1 MGVGSKAMS
10 RPKAAG
16 LRANN
21 GKKPKS
27 APRKANQAGRPTAAE
42 LERRKAVALDVATEL
57 FVTRGY
63 SATSLIDIAKGAGVA
78 TRTIYQHF
86 GDKEAMFREVV
97 FARDSGSV
105 IPPPQLEPG
114 DTLFSALTKTSEY
127 IYAVTFR
134 GRSIGLMRLMI
145 AESNRF
151 PDFMQS
157 LANSIFARFRQ
168 NIRKMFNSLE
178 AAGLIP
184 SGDHNRTAQLFAD
197 VILGSSPIM
206 TYTSW
211 AATPPSDEELAERI
225 EFFILGRYGPEIA
238 GTAKTRLVA

>member
-1 MGVGSKAMS
+1 MSKQRAS
-10 RPKAAG
+10 GRRAGDQKKA
-16 LRANN
+16 
-21 GKKPKS
+21 KTP
-27 APRKANQAGRPTAAE
+27 PRKANQAGRPTAAE
-42 LERRKAVALDVATEL
+42 LERRKALALDVATDL

-97 FARDSGSV
+97 FARDTGSV
-105 IPPPQLEPG
+105 IVPPQYEPG
-114 DTLFSALTKTSEY
+114 DTLFSALVKVSDY
-127 IYAVTFR
+127 VFAVTFR
-134 GRSIGLMRLMI
+134 ERSIGLMRLMI

-151 PDFMQS
+151 PEFMRS

-168 NIRKMFNSLE
+168 NICKTFLSLE

-184 SGDHNRTAQLFAD
+184 AGDHSRSAQLFAD
-197 VILGSSPIM
+197 VMLGSAPIM

-211 AATPPSDEELAERI
+211 AASPPTPEEAAERI
-225 EFFILGRYGPEIA
+225 EFFILGRYGPDVA
-238 GTAKTRLVA
+238 DTAKTRLAA